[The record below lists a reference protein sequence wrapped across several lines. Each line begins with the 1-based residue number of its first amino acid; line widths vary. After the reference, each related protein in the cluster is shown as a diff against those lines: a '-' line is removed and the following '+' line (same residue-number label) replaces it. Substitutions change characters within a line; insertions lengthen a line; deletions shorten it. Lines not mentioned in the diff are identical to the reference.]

1 MSSAKRAH
9 KEMTK
14 SFGHKDHLDK
24 KENLNIQNM
33 DDELNDKKISNSM
46 MNWWFMETLYNL
58 QFLFFYKTV
67 KGSSS

>member
-24 KENLNIQNM
+24 KENLKVNLNIQNM

-46 MNWWFMETLYNL
+46 MN
-58 QFLFFYKTV
+58 
-67 KGSSS
+67 